1 MKWHDIED
9 IAETLMALQPEVDP
23 LTVRFTNLR
32 DSIAALPEWD
42 DDIHLSNE
50 AKLEAVQMAWYEL
63 WKDEHGG

>member
-1 MKWHDIED
+1 MKWTDIDD
-9 IAETLMALQPEVDP
+9 IAEALMTSQPEIDP

-32 DSIAALPEWD
+32 DQVAALPDWN

-50 AKLEAVQMAWYEL
+50 SKLEAIQMAWYEL